1 MLINFP
7 NSTFASQNYENFL
20 KVSTTLPKTPLTMV
34 LISRSQ
40 DAIPYAVRV
49 LGENSL
55 QGMYVQTGSSS
66 WVHIGSVRESIITY
80 YVRQL
85 ITKAEYDHYITILAA
100 VYEGYY
106 FDTRFK
112 LYAMGD
118 PAIRMN
124 IVIFLEEYGD
134 VYPRHPDGALVEDLT
149 VLHHYDDIL
158 WERFDGQTAFEC
170 IPDEHFRPDVSE
182 IVDLTNDD
190 VEDDVYDQAPAFIWD
205 NISLS
210 DISVMSDIENID
222 PDWDIREA
230 FEPPTGFE

>member
-1 MLINFP
+1 
-7 NSTFASQNYENFL
+7 
-20 KVSTTLPKTPLTMV
+20 MV

-124 IVIFLEEYGD
+124 IIIFLEEYGD

-170 IPDEHFRPDVSE
+170 IPDENFRPDVSE

-190 VEDDVYDQAPAFIWD
+190 VEDDVSDQAVTFYWD
-205 NISLS
+205 EISLS

-230 FEPPTGFE
+230 FEPPTEFE